1 MDYLEL
7 ALGLIV
13 GLSAGSLLG
22 IIYRK
27 KISEAKIGSAEHEAR
42 RILNDAMKAAE
53 SQKKESPVSYTHLD
67 VYKRQEHT

>member
-13 GLSAGSLLG
+13 GLIAGSLLG

-27 KISEAKIGSAEHEAR
+27 KISEAKIGSAEHEAK
-42 RILNDAMKAAE
+42 RILNDAIGRGVE
-53 SQKKESPVSYTHLD
+53 EERITD
-67 VYKRQEHT
+67 